1 VITRRSI
8 VLLVGL
14 CLALPACGTRR
25 SSQALRSAWRGGA
38 SVTHNA
44 AGTDGADATSAA
56 GAASETGDIAS
67 TTAGGDAAS
76 GGGTT
81 SGAAGSGSTA
91 GSTTGSA
98 GSESSG
104 GSASAGA
111 AALTKAPVRIGTI
124 GSLSGPAGASLKP
137 QADGV
142 RIWVRWINDHGGL
155 NGHPVEHL
163 VADDGG
169 DPSRHRSLVQ
179 EFVEQRKVIAFVGNP
194 EALTGQ
200 GSVDYLT
207 KAGIPVVG
215 SEGAGQW
222 FYESP
227 SYFPQGSTGNAL
239 LQAGAYLAAVLNKSQ
254 GRTKVGL
261 INCVEVQVCRDATNK
276 APAVFKK
283 YGMDVVYSAQASL
296 AQPDFT
302 AECLNA
308 RQRGVQVMSIGMD
321 ANAIRTIAQACA
333 RQGFHP
339 ILGWTAGST
348 VAAHAHDPNLEG
360 SQIASFVQGW
370 ATRNTPGTREFQDA
384 MAKYAPGL
392 EVGGGH
398 MLGWV
403 SGKVLEAGAK
413 NLPAIAT
420 PKALLQGLWALHG
433 DVLPDLTGPLL
444 YNPGKPATPT
454 VCNYAVTITAGK
466 FVPAYNSQRACTAY
480 DYKM

>member
-25 SSQALRSAWRGGA
+25 SPQALRSAWRGGA
-38 SVTHNA
+38 SVTQNAASTDGASAGSSGSAASGTGDLSGTTASGDTAGAA
-44 AGTDGADATSAA
+44 AGTSSAA
-56 GAASETGDIAS
+56 
-67 TTAGGDAAS
+67 

-81 SGAAGSGSTA
+81 VAEGTGSSGSA
-91 GSTTGSA
+91 
-98 GSESSG
+98 SSG
-104 GSASAGA
+104 GSSGGA
-111 AALTKAPVRIGTI
+111 VTLTKAPVRIGTV

-137 QADGV
+137 QSDGV

-155 NGHPVEHL
+155 NGHPVEHIA
-163 VADDGG
+163 ADDGG
-169 DPSRHRSLVQ
+169 DPSRHRALVQ

-207 KAGIPVVG
+207 KAGVPVVG

-227 SYFPQGSTGNAL
+227 VYFPQGSTGNAL
-239 LQAGAYLAAVLNKSQ
+239 LQAGAYLAAVLNKAQ

-283 YGMDVVYSAQASL
+283 YGMEVVYTAQASL

-308 RQRGVQVMSIGMD
+308 RQRGVQIMSIGMD

-348 VAAHAHDPNLEG
+348 VSAHAHDPNLEG

-370 ATRNTPGTREFQDA
+370 ATRNTPATREFQDA

-403 SGKVLEAGAK
+403 SGKVLELGAK
-413 NLPAIAT
+413 SLPAIAT
-420 PKALLQGLWALHG
+420 PRAVLEGLWSLHG
-433 DVLPDLTGPLL
+433 DVLPELTGPLL
-444 YNPGKPATPT
+444 FNPGKPATPT
-454 VCNYAVTITAGK
+454 VCNYAVTITGGK
-466 FVPAYNSQRACTAY
+466 FVPAYNSQRACTSY

>member
-1 VITRRSI
+1 MITRRSI

-25 SSQALRSAWRGGA
+25 SSQALRSAWRGGG
-38 SVTHNA
+38 SVTQNA
-44 AGTDGADATSAA
+44 ASTDGATTASAS
-56 GAASETGDIAS
+56 GGTSETGGLAGTATGGD
-67 TTAGGDAAS
+67 TTAAGGTSSAA

-81 SGAAGSGSTA
+81 ATAAGS
-91 GSTTGSA
+91 SA
-98 GSESSG
+98 SQSSG
-104 GSASAGA
+104 ASTSAGA
-111 AALTKAPVRIGTI
+111 AALTKAPVRIGTV

-137 QADGV
+137 QSDGV

-163 VADDGG
+163 AADDGG
-169 DPSRHRSLVQ
+169 DPSRHRALVQ

-227 SYFPQGSTGNAL
+227 VYFPQGSTGNAL
-239 LQAGAYLAAVLNKSQ
+239 LQAGAYLASVLNKTQ

-348 VAAHAHDPNLEG
+348 VSAHAHDPNLEG

-370 ATRNTPGTREFQDA
+370 ATRSTPATREFQDA

-403 SGKVLEAGAK
+403 SGKVLELGTK
-413 NLPAIAT
+413 NLPAVAT
-420 PKALLQGLWALHG
+420 PRAVLEGLWSLHG
-433 DVLPDLTGPLL
+433 DVMPDLTGPLL
-444 YNPGKPATPT
+444 FNPGKPATPT
-454 VCNYAVTITAGK
+454 VCNYAVTITGGK